1 MSSKCHKRHTALLI
15 QPRPFHPQW
24 LFVTFWMVFAP
35 PLSVHRHSYGLTQ
48 VPNPSLKSVKLLW
61 HLWQP
66 FVEYGPSYCHICL
79 FPQNMCVFWFSTDAL
94 NCISYFSFRSSIIFG
109 KKIRWFQPRKMSYYR
124 ILILESDPTSNVYCK
139 KKTKLFWLMR
149 TSKSSILFQG
159 KHIFDFLKIWI

>member
-109 KKIRWFQPRKMSYYR
+109 KKNKMISTEENEILQNFDSRIRPYIECLLLEKNKI
-124 ILILESDPTSNVYCK
+124 ILTDEN
-139 KKTKLFWLMR
+139 F
-149 TSKSSILFQG
+149 
-159 KHIFDFLKIWI
+159 KIINPFSG